1 MRRKDREVTELAQI
15 EEILEKGKV
24 VHLGMIDGDFPYI
37 VPLNYGYQ
45 WQNEQL
51 ILYMHGAKAGRK
63 FDVIAHNPNVFIEI
77 TADVEAI
84 DGGDNPCKYS
94 TAFGSLM
101 GEGQAYIVTDSQ

>member
-45 WQNEQL
+45 
-51 ILYMHGAKAGRK
+51 
-63 FDVIAHNPNVFIEI
+63 
-77 TADVEAI
+77 
-84 DGGDNPCKYS
+84 
-94 TAFGSLM
+94 
-101 GEGQAYIVTDSQ
+101 